1 MRPMNAVAPIRPSDE
16 TPSSPCPPDVVPI
29 PAGTLDGQDVGPFL
43 LGRTPVTNS
52 QFAPCLAAGRVPEPP
67 WWNDPAFHSPRQPV
81 VGVTWNDAV
90 AYCAWLS
97 ETFGGRWRLPAEA
110 EWEFA
115 ASGGLEAPLTA
126 WGGSIPEGE
135 IPKGRLA
142 APWEVGCGRP
152 NGFGLFDVGTIVHEW
167 CLDWRE
173 TGRPGLPPRRASRG
187 GSWRHQIRW
196 SAPSARSSLPPDYR
210 YSDYGFRV
218 LREAGEAAGLPA
230 SR

>member
-1 MRPMNAVAPIRPSDE
+1 MRPRHAVAPICPSDE
-16 TPSSPCPPDVVPI
+16 IRSSPCAPDVVPI
-29 PAGTLDGQDVGPFL
+29 PAGMLDGHAVGPFL

-52 QFAPCLAAGRVPEPP
+52 QYAPCLAAGGLPETP
-67 WWNDPAFHSPRQPV
+67 WWNDPAFRSPRQPV

-115 ASGGLEAPLTA
+115 ACGGLDAPLTA
-126 WGGSIPEGE
+126 WGRSIPEGE
-135 IPKGRLA
+135 IPQGPLA
-142 APWEVGCGRP
+142 APWDVGRGRP
-152 NGFGLFDVGTIVHEW
+152 NGFGLFDMGTIVHEW
-167 CLDWRE
+167 CLDE
-173 TGRPGLPPRRASRG
+173 VERPDLPPRRASRG

-218 LREAGEAAGLPA
+218 LRE
-230 SR
+230 SRDAVDLR